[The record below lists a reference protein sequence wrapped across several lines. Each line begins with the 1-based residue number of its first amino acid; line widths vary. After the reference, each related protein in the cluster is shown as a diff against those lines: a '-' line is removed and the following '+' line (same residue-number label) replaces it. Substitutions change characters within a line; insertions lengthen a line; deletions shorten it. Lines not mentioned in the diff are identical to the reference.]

1 MALSMTPAEKK
12 AIDTIRVLSV
22 EGVQKAK
29 SGHPGTAAAL
39 APITYLLYNEA
50 MNYDPADPNW
60 LGRDRFI
67 LSIGHASMLLYSTL
81 HVAGVKNVDADGRP
95 LDEPA
100 VTMADLM
107 SFRQLGSRCAGHPE
121 YRHVAGVEMTTGP
134 LGAGLATSVGMA
146 MAARWL
152 ADRYNQPGFE
162 LFDSRVYAL
171 CGDGD
176 LMEGLSSE
184 AASLAGHLALPN
196 LCWIYDSNRI
206 TIEGDSALAFTE
218 NVKARF
224 EAYGWNVL
232 EVADVNDLPALRS
245 AVAQFK
251 SKADRPTLII
261 VRSVIAFGAPT
272 KAGTAAAHGAPLGD
286 EEIAAMKKFYGD
298 VAVEPFSV
306 DAEVY
311 RVFNENLGKNG
322 AKKRADWTALFAA
335 YQAKYPE
342 LAAEIETL
350 SRGGLPNGWDR
361 AIESFPA
368 DAKGI
373 ASRSSGGKV
382 LNQAA
387 AGIPWLIGGSADLA
401 PSNNTW
407 LKLPEAGE
415 FGAGKTGRNIHFGI
429 RENAMAAAA
438 NGMVLSG
445 LRAYCAT
452 FFVFSDYLRPMVRL
466 AALMRIPTLF
476 IFTHDSIGVGEDG
489 PTHQPIEHLAALRA
503 IPHLN
508 VFRPADANEVAAC
521 YRAALEIKDEPSAMI
536 LSRQNLPTI
545 DRERFGSADG
555 AARGGYIVADA
566 EGGKPSVILIAT
578 GSEVGLCLD
587 AYARLADEGIAV
599 RVVSLPSWELFGCQ
613 PKEYRDAVLP
623 PSVKARVGVELGV
636 SMGWEKYLG
645 DGGVFLGMDDFGASA
660 PAGTLMKHFG
670 FTPERVAELARQTI
684 SADAQK

>member
-12 AIDTIRVLSV
+12 AIDTIRILSV

-39 APITYLLYNEA
+39 APIAYLLYNEA

-60 LGRDRFI
+60 LGRDRFV

-81 HVAGVKNVDADGRP
+81 HVAGVKNIGTDGRP

-100 VTMADLM
+100 VSMADLE

-251 SKADRPTLII
+251 SDADRPTLII

-298 VAVEPFSV
+298 VADEPFSV

-350 SRGGLPNGWDR
+350 SRGDLPNGWDR

-429 RENAMAAAA
+429 RENAMAASA

-587 AYARLADEGIAV
+587 AYARLADEGIAA
-599 RVVSLPSWELFGCQ
+599 RVVSLPSWELFGRQ

-623 PSVKARVGVELGV
+623 PSVKSRVGVELGV

-670 FTPERVAELARQTI
+670 FTPERVAELARQAI